1 MVPLWI
7 NILSSLRWGTL
18 RKYSIPQYRKKNLQ
32 IHYRNTVSCQ
42 KQMKNRY
49 RIYDLNYE
57 AQGLGNAGSL
67 SQTEPLPCLVCKGTG
82 FSSGR
87 TGGGTSPQE
96 PPVLPSKKNCR
107 SPLRAGKSLSL
118 SSTMGRYQGFQ
129 DGGPQHI
136 QGRFFM
142 QKKYCL
148 HCGFFSNTKHF
159 HKIQGTTKRFPLQR
173 KGEYSIFQRFWYF
186 RTQVVQLCVLVSDRQ
201 RLPSRD

>member
-1 MVPLWI
+1 MIYRDQATPVPCHRL
-7 NILSSLRWGTL
+7 NHCHVQYVKAPAFHGGGLGEVLLPSSLLFSL
-18 RKYSIPQYRKKNLQ
+18 RGKTTGARCVLGSRFHYLMSI
-32 IHYRNTVSCQ
+32 
-42 KQMKNRY
+42 
-49 RIYDLNYE
+49 
-57 AQGLGNAGSL
+57 
-67 SQTEPLPCLVCKGTG
+67 
-82 FSSGR
+82 
-87 TGGGTSPQE
+87 
-96 PPVLPSKKNCR
+96 
-107 SPLRAGKSLSL
+107 
-118 SSTMGRYQGFQ
+118 MGRYQGFQ
-129 DGGPQHI
+129 DGGPQHF